1 MNNNNNLFC
10 NWMKILS
17 NVKFAFAII
26 VLLTGAYLK
35 TGAIE
40 LNSNN
45 NKLADILKTGNNL
58 ELSQNEDIPLSG
70 FSESKIELVSAED
83 TTKTAIQMLLET
95 EDTMAYDIHIARKDF
110 FYADNP
116 RFTLTG
122 ELPLKKTD
130 IRPLPLS
137 LFLGAGTVFIAA
149 QHIYQ
154 VATIWDSTAHF
165 KFMEDGKYSL
175 YVDKIGHVYGSY
187 IMATY
192 IQDGLYLSGLS
203 KESAAI
209 WAAVFGLGYSTYV
222 EIMDGFGVGWGFSP
236 TDYYCDVIG
245 SCYFLAQHYVP
256 FLQNFSPKFSYIPG
270 EWHGEHKRKE
280 AEIFIDDYS
289 GQNFSLS
296 INVHNLLPE
305 KAKPYWPDWLQFN
318 IGYAA
323 RNLSNTGDPNS
334 IYKHDFF
341 AWGGDQS
348 VWGERKLIF
357 SLDYNLVKLLPNGGP
372 FWNWLRQSLNNFK
385 LPSPA
390 IEYGLDDKKVKFFI
404 LYPFP
409 IF

>member
-1 MNNNNNLFC
+1 
-10 NWMKILS
+10 MKILINIKLVIVVMALLS
-17 NVKFAFAII
+17 ITLVNSSANEIIENNIAFAD
-26 VLLTGAYLK
+26 TLK
-35 TGAIE
+35 AE
-40 LNSNN
+40 
-45 NKLADILKTGNNL
+45 NNL
-58 ELSQNEDIPLSG
+58 ALTQAEDYPPSG
-70 FSESKIELVSAED
+70 FTEQKAEIVSSD
-83 TTKTAIQMLLET
+83 DPTKPSVQTLLET
-95 EDTMAYDIHIARKDF
+95 ADTAAYDIHINQKDF

-130 IRPLPLS
+130 IRPLPFS
-137 LFLGAGTVFIAA
+137 LFLGAEAA
-149 QHIYQ
+149 FVATQHIYQ
-154 VATIWDSTAHF
+154 VATIWDSTTHF
-165 KFMEDGKYSL
+165 KFLEDGL
-175 YVDKIGHVYGSY
+175 YAQGVDKLGHLYGSY

-236 TDYYCDVIG
+236 TDWYCDAMG

-256 FLQNFSPKFSYIPG
+256 FLQNFSPKFSYFPG
-270 EWHGEHKRKE
+270 EWYGEHTRK
-280 AEIFIDDYS
+280 AAKIFIDDYS

-305 KAKPYWPDWLQFN
+305 KAKPYWPDWLQLN
-318 IGYAA
+318 VGYAV
-323 RNLSNTGDPNS
+323 RNLSDIGDPNS
-334 IYKHDFF
+334 IYRHEFN
-341 AWGGDQS
+341 AWGAKQS
-348 VWGERKLIF
+348 VWGERKIIV
-357 SLDYNLVKLLPNGGP
+357 SLDYNLVKLLPDGSP

-385 LPSPA
+385 FPSPA
-390 IEYGLDDKKVKFFI
+390 VEYGLDDKKVKFLI

>member
-1 MNNNNNLFC
+1 
-10 NWMKILS
+10 MKILS
-17 NVKFAFAII
+17 NVKFVI
-26 VLLTGAYLK
+26 VVIGLLLMIYPK
-35 TGAIE
+35 SSAIE
-40 LNSNN
+40 LIENN
-45 NKLADILKTGNNL
+45 NISTDSLKIGNSF
-58 ELSQNEDIPLSG
+58 EVAESEDIPPSG
-70 FSESKIELVSAED
+70 FTVLKAEQITLMDSSKTGSQTLLESED
-83 TTKTAIQMLLET
+83 TAVT
-95 EDTMAYDIHIARKDF
+95 DIHIKKSDF
-110 FYADNP
+110 IYADNQ
-116 RFTLTG
+116 RYTLTG

-130 IRPLPLS
+130 IRPLPFS
-137 LFLGAGTVFIAA
+137 LFLGAGAVFIAT

-154 VATIWDSTAHF
+154 VATIWDSTTHF
-165 KFMEDGKYSL
+165 KFLEDGKYAL
-175 YVDKIGHVYGSY
+175 YVDKLGHIYGSY

-256 FLQNFSPKFSYIPG
+256 FLQNFTPKFSYFPG
-270 EWHGEHKRKE
+270 EWYGEHTRKE
-280 AEIFIDDYS
+280 AKIFIDDYS

-305 KAKPYWPDWLQFN
+305 KAKPYWPDWLQLN

-323 RNLSNTGDPNS
+323 RNLSNTGDLNS
-334 IYKHDFF
+334 IYKHEFYE
-341 AWGGDQS
+341 WGAQQN
-348 VWGERKLIF
+348 VWGERKLIL
-357 SLDYNLVKLLPNGGP
+357 SLDYNLVKLLPDGSP

-385 LPSPA
+385 FPSPA
-390 IEYGLDDKKVKFFI
+390 MEYGLDDKNVKFFI